1 MHAETVTIDRASQA
15 AGRWRAPGVPGHH
28 TRQPALFREQLWRQS
43 YDGAPSVSTANI
55 RASRW
60 TDERTTARRE
70 CSDGASD
77 RYVIAVALRPVR
89 MRLGRGSGTA
99 FEGTMPTGMVHVTE
113 PGQIVEAEFFTPS
126 DFIHFHVAAGYLRS
140 RQAAAGAGLLRDG
153 GMRSAGER
161 SLRDLM
167 VRDDLAAQLSRTLTE
182 DLDGGDPL
190 YAESVGQTVL
200 MRVLALPPPASR
212 VGPLA
217 KWRLRRVQEHLTANI
232 AEPISLADLADVA
245 GLSRMH
251 FAAQFRV
258 ATGCRP
264 HDYLLQH
271 RIECAKQ
278 MLAGTETP
286 LVEVALSVGFQTQA
300 HFSTVFK
307 RLAGNTP
314 ARWQRTQRAA

>member
-1 MHAETVTIDRASQA
+1 VYAETVTINRASQA
-15 AGRWRAPGVPGHH
+15 AGRWLAPGVPGRH
-28 TRQPALFREQLWRQS
+28 TRQPVLFREQLWRQS
-43 YDGAPSVSTANI
+43 CDGAPSVSTANI

-60 TDERTTARRE
+60 TDERTTARQER
-70 CSDGASD
+70 SDGAPD

-89 MRLGRGSGTA
+89 MRLGREGGIV

-113 PGQIVEAEFFTPS
+113 PGQIVEAEFFTPC
-126 DFIHFHVAAGYLRS
+126 DFIHFHVAAGYLRN
-140 RQAAAGAGLLRDG
+140 RQAAAGAALLRDG
-153 GMRSAGER
+153 AGSAGER

-167 VRDDLAAQLSRTLTE
+167 VRDDLAAQLSRSLTE

-200 MRVLALPPPASR
+200 MRLLALPPPASR
-212 VGPLA
+212 VGALA
-217 KWRLRRVQEHLTANI
+217 KWRLRRVQQHLTANI
-232 AEPISLADLADVA
+232 AEPISLADLADAA

-264 HDYLLQH
+264 HDYLLQQ

-278 MLAGTETP
+278 LLAGTATP
-286 LVEVALSVGFQTQA
+286 LVEVALSVGFQTQS

-307 RLAGNTP
+307 RLAGDTP